1 MMSLTL
7 GNCCVHELMHASC
20 DHYPGWFDTITTV
33 QLEKK
38 LKEDNLS
45 TKDKTVTAEVIIIVS
60 NVSFTR
66 RFHSVIQPLKVNVH
80 VDVLI
85 CVYV

>member
-20 DHYPGWFDTITTV
+20 DHYPGWI
-33 QLEKK
+33 QQ

-45 TKDKTVTAEVIIIVS
+45 TKDKTVTAEVVLLLS
-60 NVSFTR
+60 PMC
-66 RFHSVIQPLKVNVH
+66 PLLGGSTLLPNP
-80 VDVLI
+80 
-85 CVYV
+85 